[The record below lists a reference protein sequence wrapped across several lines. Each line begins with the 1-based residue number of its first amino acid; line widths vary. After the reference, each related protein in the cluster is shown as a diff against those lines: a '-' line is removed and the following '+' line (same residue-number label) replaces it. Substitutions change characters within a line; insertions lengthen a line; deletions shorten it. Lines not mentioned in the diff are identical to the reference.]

1 MTNYVGLDVHKKYFH
16 ATVMDEEGD
25 VLIQESFPN
34 DSEGFDSLLFK
45 TGDEVEVALE
55 ACYAWEY
62 VYEELED
69 RVEEVKLAHPKKT
82 EAITK
87 ERIKTDT
94 RASEALA
101 QLLRMGWL
109 PEAWAPP
116 KETRRLR
123 EKLGRRAY
131 LVWKRT
137 GFKNKIE
144 ADLAYSVG

>member
-1 MTNYVGLDVHKKYFH
+1 MTDYVGLDVHKKYFH
-16 ATVMDEEGD
+16 ATVMDEKGD

-34 DSEGFDSLLFK
+34 DSDGFDSLLFK

-101 QLLRMGWL
+101 QLLRMG
-109 PEAWAPP
+109 
-116 KETRRLR
+116 
-123 EKLGRRAY
+123 
-131 LVWKRT
+131 
-137 GFKNKIE
+137 
-144 ADLAYSVG
+144 